1 MFNRLRARVP
11 LRMKDYFKDN
21 FGAPF
26 VLGFQ
31 LLLVIC
37 AGLLIQGSMAVANEI
52 ATYAYS
58 LLVVGVILQFVA
70 HVRHRN
76 DAEEKHDGE

>member
-1 MFNRLRARVP
+1 
-11 LRMKDYFKDN
+11 MKEYFKDN
-21 FGAPF
+21 PGALF

-31 LLLVIC
+31 LLLVAC
-37 AGLLIQGSMAVANEI
+37 AGLLIQGSLAVANEI
-52 ATYAYS
+52 ATYAFF

-70 HVRHRN
+70 HLRHRN

>member
-1 MFNRLRARVP
+1 MFNRLGARVP
-11 LRMKDYFKDN
+11 LKMKEYFKDN
-21 FGAPF
+21 PGALF

-31 LLLVIC
+31 LLLVAC
-37 AGLLIQGSMAVANEI
+37 AGLLIQGSLAVANEI
-52 ATYAYS
+52 ATYAFF

-70 HVRHRN
+70 HLRHRN